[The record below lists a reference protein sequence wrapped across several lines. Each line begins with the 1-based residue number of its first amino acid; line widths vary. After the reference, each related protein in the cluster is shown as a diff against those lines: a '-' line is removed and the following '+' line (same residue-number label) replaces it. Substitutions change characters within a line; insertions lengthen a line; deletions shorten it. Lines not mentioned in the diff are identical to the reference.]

1 MLKALGLQEY
11 FYWPRHGTLASLK
24 ANQSQNIYSFYD
36 KRIHCI
42 QMDKENWNFFLT
54 FCVISF
60 PPTLDG
66 RKSEFSHWHSVSLYL
81 FKTSQSI

>member
-42 QMDKENWNFFLT
+42 QTDKENWNFFFNFLCNLLST
-54 FCVISF
+54 NV
-60 PPTLDG
+60 G
-66 RKSEFSHWHSVSLYL
+66 W
-81 FKTSQSI
+81 